1 MPRQPTTQTMNITT
15 TRSQLSELV
24 NQVFRRESRV
34 IIEKS
39 GIPVAA
45 LVSAEDAAR
54 LEEYDRQREED
65 LAVLDAIQA
74 KFADVSVEEHEREV
88 ARAVREARSRFRAKK
103 EPSSLNHPA

>member
-1 MPRQPTTQTMNITT
+1 MPRQPVTQTLNITT

-24 NQVFRRESRV
+24 NRVFSRETRV

-54 LEEYDRQREED
+54 LEEYDRQRQED
-65 LAVLDAIQA
+65 FDFLSEVQS
-74 KFADVSVEEHEREV
+74 KFADVPVEEHEREV
-88 ARAVREARSRFRAKK
+88 ARAVRQARSRQKAGRK
-103 EPSSLNHPA
+103 EPAASRSA